1 MEKLNGAF
9 LTVTDEMR
17 QISELICGFVGTVDF
32 GTDFERQL
40 KFFTLCRGKIRLEH
54 VQVLKRS
61 AKLTANSAVSK
72 VMCQLVVR
80 SDRRKLV
87 ATRTSRRATVV

>member
-1 MEKLNGAF
+1 
-9 LTVTDEMR
+9 MR
-17 QISELICGFVGTVDF
+17 QISELICRFVGTVDF
-32 GTDFERQL
+32 GADFERQL

-87 ATRTSRRATVV
+87 ATRTSVEELQWSHINCLDRSKNKVD

>member
-1 MEKLNGAF
+1 MTQLEKLNGALF

-61 AKLTANSAVSK
+61 AKTVTK
-72 VMCQLVVR
+72 VVLACC
-80 SDRRKLV
+80 
-87 ATRTSRRATVV
+87 